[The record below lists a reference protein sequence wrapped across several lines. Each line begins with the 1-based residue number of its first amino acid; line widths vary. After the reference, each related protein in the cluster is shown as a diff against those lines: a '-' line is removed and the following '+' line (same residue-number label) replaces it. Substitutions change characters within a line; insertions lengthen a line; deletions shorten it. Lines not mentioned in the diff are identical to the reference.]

1 MNTSIL
7 TARILAL
14 VYLAVVVGHCTR
26 RDYFQPIMKDFLANS
41 GLLYLGG
48 FMALVLGAILVHAH
62 NLWVSD
68 WRVLVTIVG
77 WLALIKGV
85 ILISFPGLVKKFAF
99 IGSLGI
105 CRAIMV
111 AACAVLGLLFAWFG
125 WLA

>member
-48 FMALVLGAILVHAH
+48 CMALVLGAILVHAH

-68 WRVLVTIVG
+68 WRVLVTLIG

-85 ILISFPGLVKKFAF
+85 VLISFPGLVRKIAF
-99 IGSLGI
+99 LGNLGI
-105 CRAIMV
+105 GRAIML
-111 AACAVLGLLFAWFG
+111 AVCVGLGLLFAWCG